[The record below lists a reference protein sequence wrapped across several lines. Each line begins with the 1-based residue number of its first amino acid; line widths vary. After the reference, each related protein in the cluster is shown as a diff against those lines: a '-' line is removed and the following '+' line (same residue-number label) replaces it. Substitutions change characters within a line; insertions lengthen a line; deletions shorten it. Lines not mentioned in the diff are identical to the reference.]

1 MTMPFPYAATI
12 SACGKTAE
20 GDAMKL
26 LTSLGR
32 REEGHLGH
40 EVVSVALVIFAILGA
55 MTLLGRL
62 G

>member
-1 MTMPFPYAATI
+1 MPLLNAATL

-40 EVVSVALVIFAILGA
+40 EVVSLALVIFAILGA
-55 MTLLGRL
+55 MSLLGRL